1 MLYDAVL
8 HNLQILAESTQK
20 VSDSVKN
27 EPPEVQWKDISGFRN
42 ILFHDYLDGIDE
54 YVIWNIIINDLA

>member
-20 VSDSVKN
+20 VADSVKN